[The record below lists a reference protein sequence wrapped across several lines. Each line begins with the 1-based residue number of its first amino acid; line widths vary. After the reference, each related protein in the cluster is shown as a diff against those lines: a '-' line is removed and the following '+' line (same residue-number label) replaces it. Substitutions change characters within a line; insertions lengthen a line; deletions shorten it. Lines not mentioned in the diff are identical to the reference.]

1 MSKKLIQSII
11 SVLLDN
17 PVSKYVKKNK
27 FSEKKLNVSEHP
39 ADKRDWVHVSQY
51 LKSESISSKEFS
63 RRSLCVSVANQGSI
77 GSCVGHSGRVVLG
90 SASAFKAEEPS
101 PMWIYKT
108 AKKYDPWAGEDYSGT
123 SIRGAANALI
133 NEGCCF
139 ESFWPYIDSE
149 SSSPKEG
156 AKEDA
161 GLKKISSYHVIPCSE
176 TEEIK
181 RMVIDRPLWYAFKV
195 RDYFFSIGYDGI
207 VDTEKY
213 LASEVA
219 GGHAVCL
226 IGWKYINDKL
236 YWEFQNSWGLFFGNS
251 GYFFMEDSLFRS
263 SIMNS
268 IGPYYVELSDGFVNP
283 KPIDPDPEPVKPEP
297 EPVEPEPEP
306 VEPEPE
312 PVEPEPEPV
321 EPEPEPVEP
330 EPEPV
335 EPVEPEPEPEPVE
348 PEPEPVEPEP
358 EPVEPEPEPVE
369 PEPEPVE
376 PEPEPVEPEPEPE
389 PRTCRTRT
397 QEKQKHTI
405 DNLRNSCD
413 SSINY
418 IL

>member
-1 MSKKLIQSII
+1 MRKKLIQSIA
-11 SVLLDN
+11 SLLLDN
-17 PVSKYVKKNK
+17 PISKYVKRNQ
-27 FSEKKLNVSEHP
+27 FSAKKLNISEHP

-51 LKSESISSKEFS
+51 SKLESVDSKEFS
-63 RRSLCVSVANQGSI
+63 RRSSCVRVANQGSI

-90 SASAFKAEEPS
+90 SASVFKSEEPS

-123 SIRGAANALI
+123 SIRGAASALI

-139 ESFWPYIDSE
+139 ENFWPYIDSE
-149 SSSPKEG
+149 TSTPKDG

-181 RMVIDRPLWYAFKV
+181 RMVINRPLWYAFKV

-219 GGHAVCL
+219 GGHAVSL
-226 IGWKYINDKL
+226 IGWKYIDDKL

-251 GYFFMEDSLFRS
+251 GYFFMEDSLFKS

-283 KPIDPDPEPVKPEP
+283 EPIEPEPIEPEPIEPEPIEPEPIEPEPIEPKSNKNLLAIIGAIIILVSLIAYFQFSDPEPSLMNWDKKLDKELR
-297 EPVEPEPEP
+297 EKGKDRDSLLRDYKKQL
-306 VEPEPE
+306 
-312 PVEPEPEPV
+312 
-321 EPEPEPVEP
+321 
-330 EPEPV
+330 
-335 EPVEPEPEPEPVE
+335 
-348 PEPEPVEPEP
+348 
-358 EPVEPEPEPVE
+358 
-369 PEPEPVE
+369 
-376 PEPEPVEPEPEPE
+376 
-389 PRTCRTRT
+389 PR
-397 QEKQKHTI
+397 
-405 DNLRNSCD
+405 
-413 SSINY
+413 
-418 IL
+418 

>member
-1 MSKKLIQSII
+1 MRKKLIQSIA
-11 SVLLDN
+11 SLLLDN

-39 ADKRDWVHVSQY
+39 ADKRDWVHVSEY
-51 LKSESISSKEFS
+51 LKSESVNSKEFS

-90 SASAFKAEEPS
+90 SASAFKNEEPS

-149 SSSPKEG
+149 SSNPKEG

-251 GYFFMEDSLFRS
+251 GYFFMEDSLFKS

-268 IGPYYVELSDGFVNP
+268 IGPYYVEFSDGFVNP
-283 KPIDPDPEPVKPEP
+283 KPIDPEPEP
-297 EPVEPEPEP
+297 EPVEPEPVEPEPIEPEPEPVEPEPVEPEPVEPEPIEPEPEP

-312 PVEPEPEPV
+312 PVEPEPKKSKNIPLIICAIV
-321 EPEPEPVEP
+321 V
-330 EPEPV
+330 
-335 EPVEPEPEPEPVE
+335 
-348 PEPEPVEPEP
+348 
-358 EPVEPEPEPVE
+358 
-369 PEPEPVE
+369 
-376 PEPEPVEPEPEPE
+376 
-389 PRTCRTRT
+389 
-397 QEKQKHTI
+397 I
-405 DNLRNSCD
+405 LALII
-413 SSINY
+413 SSS
-418 IL
+418 

>member
-297 EPVEPEPEP
+297 EPVEPEPVEPEPEP
-306 VEPEPE
+306 VKPEPEPVEPE

-330 EPEPV
+330 EPKKSKNIPLIICAIV
-335 EPVEPEPEPEPVE
+335 VILALIIFSSSSDPEALPMNWD
-348 PEPEPVEPEP
+348 
-358 EPVEPEPEPVE
+358 
-369 PEPEPVE
+369 
-376 PEPEPVEPEPEPE
+376 
-389 PRTCRTRT
+389 
-397 QEKQKHTI
+397 EKLEKEFKEKGI
-405 DNLRNSCD
+405 DRDSYLRD
-413 SSINY
+413 FKKKQQAE
-418 IL
+418 

>member
-1 MSKKLIQSII
+1 MRKKLIESIA
-11 SVLLDN
+11 SFLLDN

-51 LKSESISSKEFS
+51 SKSKSVNVKQFS

-77 GSCVGHSGRVVLG
+77 GSCVGHSGRVILG
-90 SASAFKAEEPS
+90 SANAFKAEEPS

-139 ESFWPYIDSE
+139 ESFWPYIDRE
-149 SSSPKEG
+149 SSDPKEG

-161 GLKKISSYHVIPCSE
+161 RLKKISSYHVIPCSE

-219 GGHAVCL
+219 GGHAVSL
-226 IGWKYINDKL
+226 IGWKYINDNL
-236 YWEFQNSWGLFFGNS
+236 YWEFQNSWGSFFGNS

-263 SIMNS
+263 SIINS
-268 IGPYYVELSDGFVNP
+268 IGPYYLELSDGFINP
-283 KPIDPDPEPVKPEP
+283 KPIDPEPEPVDPEP

-306 VEPEPE
+306 VD
-312 PVEPEPEPV
+312 
-321 EPEPEPVEP
+321 
-330 EPEPV
+330 
-335 EPVEPEPEPEPVE
+335 PEPEPVE

-376 PEPEPVEPEPEPE
+376 PEPEPVEPEPEPVE
-389 PRTCRTRT
+389 PEPKKSKNTPLIICA
-397 QEKQKHTI
+397 I
-405 DNLRNSCD
+405 VVILALIIF
-413 SSINY
+413 SS
-418 IL
+418 

>member
-1 MSKKLIQSII
+1 MRKKLIQSIA
-11 SVLLDN
+11 SLLLDN

-39 ADKRDWVHVSQY
+39 ADERDWVHVSQY
-51 LKSESISSKEFS
+51 LKSESISGKEFS

-90 SASAFKAEEPS
+90 SANAFKAEEPS

-108 AKKYDPWAGEDYSGT
+108 AKKYDPWAGEEYSGT

-149 SSSPKEG
+149 SSNPKEG

-161 GLKKISSYHVIPCSE
+161 RLKKISSYHVIPCSE

-268 IGPYYVELSDGFVNP
+268 IGPYYVELSDGFINP
-283 KPIDPDPEPVKPEP
+283 KPIDPDPEPVEPEP
-297 EPVEPEPEP
+297 EPVEPEPEPVEPEPEPVEPNQTVEPEPEP

-330 EPEPV
+330 EPKKSKNIPLIICAIV
-335 EPVEPEPEPEPVE
+335 VILALIIFSNSSDPEALPMNWD
-348 PEPEPVEPEP
+348 
-358 EPVEPEPEPVE
+358 
-369 PEPEPVE
+369 
-376 PEPEPVEPEPEPE
+376 
-389 PRTCRTRT
+389 
-397 QEKQKHTI
+397 EKLEKEFKEKGI
-405 DNLRNSCD
+405 DRDSYLRD
-413 SSINY
+413 FKKKQQAE
-418 IL
+418 